1 MKYGAPKTVPPQAT
15 AWYDCA
21 VTLDPNINDS
31 GLHTMASFGI
41 DGAEPLSFYHDSL
54 KVCS

>member
-1 MKYGAPKTVPPQAT
+1 VKYGAPKTVPPQAT